1 MLRREKGFT
10 LIELLIVVA
19 IIGIIAAIAVPNLLA
34 AIQRSKRSRT
44 AADIRAIGTALGSYQ
59 VDFNYYPRKNVS
71 ASTALDKTATD
82 WGIGLPDTFYAGSDA
97 DAWTTKF
104 YYWTDATGSGY
115 TLRSYGKDMEEG
127 YKGTTEYGSDILFIN
142 GMFKAPDALT
152 R

>member
-19 IIGIIAAIAVPNLLA
+19 IIGIIAAIAVPNLLT

-59 VDFNYYPRKNVS
+59 VDCNIFPVTANSTINVVIFQNDLS
-71 ASTALDKTATD
+71 DGMTRDFYEGASKDG
-82 WGIGLPDTFYAGSDA
+82 WGTY
-97 DAWTTKF
+97 F
-104 YYWTDATGSGY
+104 YYSSDSQGY
-115 TLRSYGKDMEEG
+115 TLKSWGKDQNENEDG
-127 YKGTTEYGSDILFIN
+127 NFDSNITYIN
-142 GMFKAPDALT
+142 GSFLAPSTLVE